1 MRKARSRLARVRPTR
16 HPWYDRAMTDTLL
29 VEDRA
34 GVRTVTWNRPDA
46 LNAMSLELWDG
57 TRDALRS
64 AVTDGMACVVLTGTG
79 RAFNV
84 GQDLSEM
91 TDPRH
96 ADEKRGFRGLM
107 RAITEVEVPLIA
119 AVNGLAVGFGVTV
132 LPWCE
137 LVLASTQARFRAPFV
152 GLGVT
157 TEAGSSVTLPTVMGR
172 QAAAHFVLTG
182 EWLGAAEAQQSGLVW
197 RLAEPDELLTEAH
210 SVAARIA
217 AQPPNALRTTTRLMR
232 AGRTEAWLDAIER
245 ENAAF
250 AELAGGPENLAAIE
264 TFFSR

>member
-1 MRKARSRLARVRPTR
+1 
-16 HPWYDRAMTDTLL
+16 MTDNLL
-29 VEDRA
+29 IDDRD
-34 GVRTVTWNRPDA
+34 GVRLVTWNRPDA

-64 AVTDGMACVVLTGTG
+64 AVHDEIACVVLTGTG

-96 ADEKRGFRGLM
+96 ADESRGFRGLM
-107 RAITEVEVPLIA
+107 SAITDVEVPLIA

-137 LVLASTQARFRAPFV
+137 LVLASTAARFRTPFV
-152 GLGVT
+152 ELGVT
-157 TEAGSSVTLPTVMGR
+157 TEAGSSVTLSTVMGR

-182 EWLGAAEAQQSGLVW
+182 EWLAAEDAHASGLVW
-197 RLAEPDELLTEAH
+197 KVTEPDDLLTEAL
-210 SVAARIA
+210 SVATRIA
-217 AQPPNALRTTTRLMR
+217 AQPPNALRATTRLMR
-232 AGRTEAWLDAIER
+232 AGRTTAWLDAIER
-245 ENAAF
+245 ENEAF

-264 TFFSR
+264 VFFSK

>member
-1 MRKARSRLARVRPTR
+1 MTTS
-16 HPWYDRAMTDTLL
+16 MTDNLRI
-29 VEDRA
+29 EDRD
-34 GVRTVTWNRPDA
+34 GVRLVTWNRPDA

-64 AVTDGMACVVLTGTG
+64 AVTDEVACVVLTGSG

-91 TDPRH
+91 ADPRH
-96 ADEKRGFRGLM
+96 ADENRGFRGLM
-107 RAITEVEVPLIA
+107 TAIAETEVPLIA

-132 LPWCE
+132 LPWCDI
-137 LVLASTQARFRAPFV
+137 VLASTAARFRTPFV

-157 TEAGSSVTLPTVMGR
+157 TEAGSSVTLSTVMGR

-182 EWLGAAEAQQSGLVW
+182 EWLSAEDALASGLVW
-197 RLAEPDELLTEAH
+197 RLTEPDDLLAEAQA
-210 SVAARIA
+210 VAARIA
-217 AQPPNALRTTTRLMR
+217 AQPPNALRATTRLLR
-232 AGRTEAWLDAIER
+232 AGRTDAWNEAIER

-264 TFFSR
+264 AFFSK